1 MKILLSRRTIISSV
15 LGTVIA
21 FGGFSP
27 KTAKAQTTLYS
38 VPEIG
43 WSTRLSN
50 FELGSQ
56 NIGQVFT
63 FSCTAASYGV
73 EAPVWGTDIYTVNS
87 GLCQAGV
94 HAGMISQEGGLIN
107 VELRANESDYH
118 GSERF
123 GVKSQTYQGA
133 VYSLRFM
140 GNPIAIKEQHTQE
153 KDQQNQPRRRPS
165 VIERTVQNGV
175 RRGLEKTI
183 SDSIRD
189 IFR

>member
-1 MKILLSRRTIISSV
+1 MKILLSCQTIISSF
-15 LGTVIA
+15 LGMIIA
-21 FGGFSP
+21 FGGFSA
-27 KTAKAQTTLYS
+27 KTVKAQTTLYS

-63 FSCTAASYGV
+63 FSCTAAPYGV
-73 EAPVWGTDIYTVNS
+73 EAGVWGTDIYTVNS

-94 HAGMISQEGGLIN
+94 HAGMISLEGGLIN
-107 VELRANESDYH
+107 VKLGEKESYYQ

-123 GVKSQTYQGA
+123 GVKTQTYQGA
-133 VYSLRFM
+133 VYSLSFI
-140 GNPIAIKEQHTQE
+140 GNPIVIKEQQTQRN
-153 KDQQNQPRRRPS
+153 DQQNQRRRRPS

-175 RRGLEKTI
+175 RRGIEKTI